1 MDHVA
6 ASGFLSAP
14 RRAQLMLAESPAEA
28 IDRLDE
34 AAANATQGMVW

>member
-1 MDHVA
+1 VA
-6 ASGFLSAP
+6 GTP
-14 RRAQLMLAESPAEA
+14 AQA